1 MSKENK
7 NTFLNRLGSFVG
19 FGKKEEKILK
29 KSFNIAKNNRLNNS
43 FNVSKSDINSD
54 VYTDGYRL
62 MVIAR
67 NYEKNNPFVRKFLN
81 VMVSNV
87 IGATGFTLFVRGA
100 DYKPETVDNKTI
112 YKAYIDEYANKVV
125 QDSFWDWT
133 KKGNCDQ
140 SGVLSLQEIEELMV
154 RQLIRDGEF
163 LIVKHKGGKE
173 LNKWGFKLQ
182 LINNE
187 RFDRYLSGTN
197 PKNGNKIVMN
207 VELDENNKRIA
218 YYFSK
223 VIVSVVP
230 GMQQP
235 SSKKQTDFGNYIRV
249 EANDCLHIFKATDA
263 EQLRGYSHLVA
274 GLETLEHLEGYQE
287 AELVNARASAG
298 KMGFFISNG
307 QNVEQLDIADY
318 ETEQG
323 EFISEVEPGTF
334 HVLPNGYDYKENN
347 PNYPQTYDKFVKVNL
362 RTVASAFNIS
372 YEELAND
379 RENVNFS
386 SIRAGMIS
394 DREIFKS
401 LQTFLIE
408 NVLDNIY
415 EEWLKNSLLN
425 KAIIFPNGAVLSF
438 DKFDKFKVHQW
449 RGRGFPYVNPEQDI
463 NASIKAVAFGL
474 SSRQREAEKLGI
486 DIQEIFDELAWEK
499 QLAESKGINLSNAEN
514 VLSAGNTEN
523 PADKENQNND
533 NTNNINNVKK

>member
-1 MSKENK
+1 MEQKENK
-7 NTFLNRLGSFVG
+7 NTFLTRLGSFLG
-19 FGKKEEKILK
+19 LSKKEQKILK

-43 FNVSKSDINSD
+43 FNVSRSDINSD

-62 MVIAR
+62 MTIAR
-67 NYEKNNPFVRKFLN
+67 DYEKNNPFVRKFLN

-87 IGATGFTLFVRGA
+87 VGATGFTLFVRGA
-100 DYKPETVDNKTI
+100 DYKPETIDGKTQ
-112 YKAYIDEYANKVV
+112 YKQIIDEYANKIV
-125 QDSFWDWT
+125 QDGFWDWT
-133 KKGNCDQ
+133 KKGNCDT
-140 SGVLSLQEIEELMV
+140 SGVLSLQEIEELMI

-163 LIVKHKGGKE
+163 LIVKHKGGRE

-187 RFDRYLSGTN
+187 RFDRLLNGIN
-197 PKNGNKIVMN
+197 PKTNNKIIMN
-207 VELDENNKRIA
+207 VEIDDNGKRIA
-218 YYFSK
+218 YYICK
-223 VIVSVVP
+223 TIVSVVP

-235 SSKKQTDFGNYIRV
+235 AKKQTDLGNYIRI
-249 EANDCLHIFKATDA
+249 EASDCLHIFKATDA

-307 QNVEQLDIADY
+307 QNVNELDIADY
-318 ETEQG
+318 ETEEG
-323 EFISEVEPGTF
+323 NFISEVEPGTF
-334 HVLPNGYDYKENN
+334 HVLPQGYDYKENN

-415 EEWLKNSLLN
+415 EEWLKNALLN
-425 KAIIFPNGAVLSF
+425 KAIVFPNGAVLNF
-438 DKFDKFKVHQW
+438 DKYDKFKVHQW

-486 DIQEIFDELAWEK
+486 DIQEIFDELSWEN
-499 QLAESKGINLSNAEN
+499 QLAKSKGINLSNAEN
-514 VLSAGNTEN
+514 VLNPNDPNSNPNNGNN
-523 PADKENQNND
+523 NNQNNQD
-533 NTNNINNVKK
+533 PNNQNN